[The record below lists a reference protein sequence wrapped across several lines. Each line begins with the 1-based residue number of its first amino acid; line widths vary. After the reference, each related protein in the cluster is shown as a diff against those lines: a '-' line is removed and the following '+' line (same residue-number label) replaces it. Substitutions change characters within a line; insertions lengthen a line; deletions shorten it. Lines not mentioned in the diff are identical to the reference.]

1 MVVGAISMFGVD
13 TAAGRAAET
22 LVGPSR
28 CRQPAAAEPATLS
41 DTWPEGVA
49 RHVLARTDSTNAEAL
64 RLAPGLSG
72 PAWIMAREQTA
83 ARGRR
88 GRGWAMPAGNFAG
101 TLVLR
106 PQGRAGRGGAAIP
119 LSRRWRFT
127 TRLAMPAGPRR
138 GWRSNGP
145 MTCC

>member
-1 MVVGAISMFGVD
+1 M
-13 TAAGRAAET
+13 
-22 LVGPSR
+22 
-28 CRQPAAAEPATLS
+28 S

-106 PQGRAGRGGAAIP
+106 PQGGALAAAQLGIWRCAG
-119 LSRRWRFT
+119 
-127 TRLAMPAGPRR
+127 
-138 GWRSNGP
+138 
-145 MTCC
+145 